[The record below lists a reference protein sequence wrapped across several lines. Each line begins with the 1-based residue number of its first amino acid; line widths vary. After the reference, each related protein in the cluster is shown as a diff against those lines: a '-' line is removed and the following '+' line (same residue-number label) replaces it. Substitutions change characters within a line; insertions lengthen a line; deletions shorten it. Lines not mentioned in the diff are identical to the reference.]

1 MESQEQLE
9 SGVTMTDYLTDML
22 KEEEI
27 MKNILAKGNQFM
39 YRASLK
45 YYLFR

>member
-1 MESQEQLE
+1 MESQEQPE

-27 MKNILAKGNQFM
+27 MKNILAKGI
-39 YRASLK
+39 
-45 YYLFR
+45 LFTYKTL